1 MSWQC
6 QIKNVFLEKPKRLH
20 IVCLSISSYPTH
32 GKGPRETS
40 AWKYTLRQDPKC
52 NSRRS
57 CIPRQSQTNI
67 WRLHGLKWPLHSN
80 SFRNLGLIQRQST
93 WSQQGAAGSNTLM
106 TFTGLNI
113 HCRISHGQFPVWA
126 TKQSLS
132 TECSPIPCG
141 ILSRTDNKQAL
152 NVMGCGSGSREGE

>member
-106 TFTGLNI
+106 TFTGL
-113 HCRISHGQFPVWA
+113 ISTA
-126 TKQSLS
+126 ELAIDNSLS
-132 TECSPIPCG
+132 EPQS
-141 ILSRTDNKQAL
+141 NHWAL
-152 NVMGCGSGSREGE
+152 NVVLFHVVSFRGQTTSKR